1 MTIQQCYVR
10 QDALTDPGAFAGAY
24 DDLPETIAGL
34 REVVSGLIVH
44 VALAQLYD
52 IPPDAPMI
60 RQTQPVADRLQAT
73 QASFAGS
80 LTATRPPRNRTFGT
94 CRDYALLL
102 CSMLRHRSIPAR
114 VRCGFATYIAGDIY
128 HDHWICE
135 YWSPGEQRW
144 RQADAQLDALQ
155 IEQQQITF
163 DCADLPRDAFLT
175 AAQAWRLA
183 RSNAVAAGAFGHA
196 GTTGLWFLHVNVYRD
211 LLSLTN
217 RQMSGW
223 DGWRDATPDN
233 KVLKIDALA
242 ELDRL
247 AEMVTAFEDGAE
259 QFAALDQAA
268 SHRLTPPWHS

>member
-1 MTIQQCYVR
+1 
-10 QDALTDPGAFAGAY
+10 
-24 DDLPETIAGL
+24 
-34 REVVSGLIVH
+34 
-44 VALAQLYD
+44 
-52 IPPDAPMI
+52 
-60 RQTQPVADRLQAT
+60 
-73 QASFAGS
+73 
-80 LTATRPPRNRTFGT
+80 
-94 CRDYALLL
+94 
-102 CSMLRHRSIPAR
+102 

-163 DCADLPRDAFLT
+163 DCADLPRDAFHT
-175 AAQAWRLA
+175 AAQAWQLA

-217 RQMSGW
+217 RQMSDW

-242 ELDRL
+242 ELDRI
-247 AEMVTAFEDGAE
+247 ADMVTASRMARSK
-259 QFAALDQAA
+259 L
-268 SHRLTPPWHS
+268 SHWIKRHHIA